1 MMLAPHGRLPFRRRR
16 EIARS
21 RTGTRQRGKSFEDFS
36 QLRNNGRLR
45 AGWRGAVTADHYRI
59 LGVAPGAEDA
69 VIRAAYRALMRMY
82 HPDTNSDPKAQS
94 RVREITAAFAVLGD
108 PERRA
113 AYDAGQIFGPHGA
126 SVDGAWHMPDR
137 RSPPP
142 MRLAGLASIA
152 VALAVTLAFAL
163 PRSQPE
169 PQALRSLAAYRG
181 ITTSEPPVKAL
192 AAPEERSVES
202 TVAAALSVAAPRPPS
217 RCHHRGRS
225 RSRRRRP
232 SERSC
237 RRRARSHRSSV
248 ADRRRPSRSPKAPPG
263 SESRCCT
270 KLSAMQ
276 RPARAGRAAGD
287 RLPQAVARACRLSK
301 AAAAAERAQPLGG
314 VAQHVPFGRLRDRS
328 LFEADPRYDDD
339 HGRAHPQPLISR
351 RRAAEPRASA
361 RRRYSRRRPVS
372 RPLPRASAAVPRR
385 ARPCREARA

>member
-1 MMLAPHGRLPFRRRR
+1 
-16 EIARS
+16 
-21 RTGTRQRGKSFEDFS
+21 
-36 QLRNNGRLR
+36 
-45 AGWRGAVTADHYRI
+45 VTADHYRI

-126 SVDGAWHMPDR
+126 SVDGAWHVPDR

-202 TVAAALSVAAPRPPS
+202 TVAAALSVASPATAVSLPPPRQVAVPPPPTEGAQLPPA
-217 RCHHRGRS
+217 REIAQVE
-225 RSRRRRP
+225 RRRP
-232 SERSC
+232 AAPVKVAESARPGPNPVAAPSC
-237 RRRARSHRSSV
+237 PQCSDRRAQVERLATGFLKQSLEH
-248 ADRRRPSRSPKAPPG
+248 ADFQKQQLL
-263 SESRCCT
+263 
-270 KLSAMQ
+270 LSA
-276 RPARAGRAAGD
+276 RNR
-287 RLPQAVARACRLSK
+287 
-301 AAAAAERAQPLGG
+301 
-314 VAQHVPFGRLRDRS
+314 
-328 LFEADPRYDDD
+328 
-339 HGRAHPQPLISR
+339 
-351 RRAAEPRASA
+351 
-361 RRRYSRRRPVS
+361 
-372 RPLPRASAAVPRR
+372 SAASRNM
-385 ARPCREARA
+385 CRSDDCVTEAYLRQIRDTTTIMEGHIPNP

>member
-1 MMLAPHGRLPFRRRR
+1 
-16 EIARS
+16 
-21 RTGTRQRGKSFEDFS
+21 
-36 QLRNNGRLR
+36 
-45 AGWRGAVTADHYRI
+45 VTADHYRI

-126 SVDGAWHMPDR
+126 SVDGAWHVPDR

-202 TVAAALSVAAPRPPS
+202 TVAAALSVASPATAVSLPPPRQVAVP
-217 RCHHRGRS
+217 
-225 RSRRRRP
+225 RRRP

-248 ADRRRPSRSPKAPPG
+248 ADRRRPSRSPKAPARVRIPLLHQAVRNAATVAHRSSG
-263 SESRCCT
+263 W
-270 KLSAMQ
+270 
-276 RPARAGRAAGD
+276 RPA
-287 RLPQAVARACRLSK
+287 SSSS
-301 AAAAAERAQPLGG
+301 
-314 VAQHVPFGRLRDRS
+314 RS
-328 LFEADPRYDDD
+328 SMPTFK
-339 HGRAHPQPLISR
+339 S
-351 RRAAEPRASA
+351 S
-361 RRRYSRRRPVS
+361 S
-372 RPLPRASAAVPRR
+372 
-385 ARPCREARA
+385 CC